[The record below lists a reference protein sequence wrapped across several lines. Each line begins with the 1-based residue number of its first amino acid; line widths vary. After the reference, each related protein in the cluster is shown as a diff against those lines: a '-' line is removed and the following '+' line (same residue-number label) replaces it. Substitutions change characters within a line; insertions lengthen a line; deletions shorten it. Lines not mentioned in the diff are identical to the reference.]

1 VSCPNFVVRNDIDDL
16 YGFDSKFKEKTMCE
30 TKDKIKVLFL
40 CTGNSCRSQIAEGW
54 ANHLKSEVIEAYSA
68 GIRPIGVN
76 PKTIKVMA
84 EAGVDILDHT
94 SKHINE
100 LAGIG
105 FDYVV
110 TVCDNAREQ
119 CPVFTGRA
127 KLVHRA
133 FDDPYFATGSEE
145 EIMAEFRR
153 VRDQIK
159 DFIKELPDILTN
171 SK

>member
-1 VSCPNFVVRNDIDDL
+1 
-16 YGFDSKFKEKTMCE
+16 MCD
-30 TKDKIKVLFL
+30 TKGKIKVLFL

-54 ANHLKSEVIEAYSA
+54 ARHLKSDVVEAFSA

-76 PKTIKVMA
+76 PKTIQVMA
-84 EAGVDILDHT
+84 EAGVDISGHT
-94 SKHINE
+94 SKYIDDLGGIN
-100 LAGIG
+100 
-105 FDYVV
+105 FDYVI

-119 CPVFTGRA
+119 CPIFPGRTRH
-127 KLVHRA
+127 VHKS

-145 EIMAEFRR
+145 EILEVFRR

-159 DFIKELPDILTN
+159 DFIEELPDILTK

>member
-1 VSCPNFVVRNDIDDL
+1 
-16 YGFDSKFKEKTMCE
+16 MCD
-30 TKDKIKVLFL
+30 TKGKIKVLFL

-54 ANHLKSEVIEAYSA
+54 ARHLKSDVMEAYSA

-84 EAGVDILDHT
+84 EAGVDISDHT
-94 SKHINE
+94 SKGVDELVGIN
-100 LAGIG
+100 

-119 CPVFTGRA
+119 CPIFPGRTRH
-127 KLVHRA
+127 VHKS

-145 EIMAEFRR
+145 EIMAVFRR
-153 VRDQIK
+153 VRDDIRA
-159 DFIKELPDILTN
+159 FIETLPDILE
-171 SK
+171 SKKKGY